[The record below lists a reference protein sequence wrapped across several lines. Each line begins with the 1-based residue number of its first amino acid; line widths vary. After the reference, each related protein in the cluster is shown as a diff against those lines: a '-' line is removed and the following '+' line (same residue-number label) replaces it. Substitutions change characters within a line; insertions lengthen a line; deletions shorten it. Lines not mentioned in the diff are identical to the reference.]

1 MWVPIKLLILLSNN
15 EGTRNRMCVHNFF
28 FYRFET
34 LGTLIKKRKANA
46 THNTCRYCIVSVLDI
61 DLKEQ
66 LVNGYII
73 FWIAIYAIVIVI
85 VIAVAVAVAIAIVIV
100 IVAVVVVVV
109 VIVIVVW
116 DDRFLLWR

>member
-1 MWVPIKLLILLSNN
+1 MSNN

-73 FWIAIYAIVIVI
+73 FWIAIYVIVIVIVI
-85 VIAVAVAVAIAIVIV
+85 VIAVSVAVAVAIAIVIV
-100 IVAVVVVVV
+100 IVIVAVVVVVI